1 MRQTPLGQ
9 RSGWI
14 LFSAIIGSFL
24 APPAAHAGAV
34 VNTAPLTRPV
44 VTILRVDHT
53 PKLED
58 FLEMKPGPNAPAMA
72 KVQNFIEKDPKD
84 GAPAQERTEA
94 YLGYDSRYLYA
105 VFVCFDSNPGRIR
118 GHMARRETIGPDHD
132 EVQLYLDTF
141 NDKRRAYG
149 FMINPRG
156 IQFDYIFTDNDGAD
170 GSWDTVWDSWGKVT
184 PQGYVAMMAIPFKSL
199 RFPASGEQTWGI
211 ILQRVVPHDNDNSF
225 YPRVSSSIQGRLNQ
239 EATLKGLTNISPGR
253 NIQLNPYGIAG
264 AFRVLDQRDP
274 NRPSFLANHFGA
286 DAGLDGK
293 MILHDSLV
301 LDFTVNPDFR
311 QLESDQPQNTV
322 NQRFEV
328 FFPEKRTFFQEGA
341 NFFSTPINLYFTRRI
356 ADPQYGVRLT
366 GKVADKWG
374 LGLLAI
380 DDQSLGRVVPDDDPL
395 RRKRAYFTV
404 GRVTRELWKQSHIG
418 LFYGD
423 REFAAVAPDKTICD
437 DNAVTSTE
445 QISCV
450 TRSNRVGGA
459 DFDFKFGDHF
469 RVDGQAVTSTTDQA
483 DGTHL
488 AGPAFELYSNY
499 SNRHLLLENR
509 YVDTSPGFV
518 TLTGFFRRP
527 DIRQERT
534 FDRYYWRPEGKIVTD
549 YGPQFFH
556 ASTWDHSRLNLDNTF
571 EPGFFM
577 DLKANTHI
585 EYWHGITNE
594 QLRPSDFSTLTS
606 TTNFGKGY
614 NGFFIS
620 NGYFKL
626 VQLNGSIN
634 FAKAINFDPP
644 ANAAPFLAD
653 EVNAN
658 WTVTVHPWSPL
669 AIDNSYILERLT
681 TRSDPAQAIINAH
694 IIRSK
699 WNYQYNPRLGF
710 RAIFQYN
717 SLLRNPLFTDLD
729 QGKSF
734 NADFL
739 MTYLVHPGTAFYVG
753 YNSNLEN
760 LDPLGITR
768 HNGLFR
774 TNRSYIND
782 GRVIFAKISYLFRF

>member
-1 MRQTPLGQ
+1 M
-9 RSGWI
+9 
-14 LFSAIIGSFL
+14 
-24 APPAAHAGAV
+24 
-34 VNTAPLTRPV
+34 NTTPLTRPV
-44 VTILRVDHT
+44 INIVRVDHA

-58 FLEMKPGPNAPAMA
+58 FLEMQPGPNAPAMA
-72 KVQNFIEKDPKD
+72 KVQNFIEKNPKD
-84 GAPAQERTEA
+84 GAPAQERTDA
-94 YLGYDSRYLYA
+94 YLGYDARYLYA

-118 GHMARRETIGPDHD
+118 GHMARRESIGPDHD

-156 IQFDYIFTDNDGAD
+156 IQYDYIWTDNNGDD
-170 GSWDTVWDSWGKVT
+170 GSWDTVWDSWGRVT

-239 EATLKGLTNISPGR
+239 AATLKGLTNISPGR

-274 NRPSFLANHFGA
+274 NRPSFLANHLGG

-328 FFPEKRTFFQEGA
+328 FFPEKRPFFQEGA
-341 NFFSTPINLYFTRRI
+341 NFFNTPINLYFTRRI
-356 ADPQYGVRLT
+356 ADPQYGIRLT
-366 GKVADKWG
+366 GKLGEKWG

-380 DDQSLGRVVPDDDPL
+380 DDQGLGRVVPDDDPL

-423 REFAAVAPDKTICD
+423 REFSAVTPDKTICD
-437 DNAVTSTE
+437 DNAITTTE

-450 TRSNRVGGA
+450 ARSNRVGGA
-459 DFDFKFGDHF
+459 DFDFKFGDHY
-469 RVDGQAVTSTTDQA
+469 RINGQAVTSTTDEA

-488 AGPAFELYSNY
+488 AGPSFDVYSNY
-499 SNRHLLLENR
+499 SNRHWLLESH
-509 YVDTSPGFV
+509 YLDTSPGFV

-527 DIRQERT
+527 DFRQERH

-556 ASTWDHSRLNLDNTF
+556 VSSWDHSGLNLDNDF

-594 QLRPSDFSTLTS
+594 QLRPVDFSTLTR

-644 ANAAPFLAD
+644 TNAVPFLAD

-681 TRSDPAQAIINAH
+681 TRTAPAQAIINAH

-739 MTYLVHPGTAFYVG
+739 VTYLVHPGTAFYVG

-760 LDPLGITR
+760 LDPLGISR
-768 HNGLFR
+768 HNGLLR

>member
-1 MRQTPLGQ
+1 MRYAPPSRLP
-9 RSGWI
+9 GWI
-14 LFSAIIGSFL
+14 ISSAITIVCIL
-24 APPAAHAGAV
+24 PRAAQSGAV
-34 VNTAPLTRPV
+34 VNTTPLTRPV
-44 VTILRVDHT
+44 INIVRVDHA

-58 FLEMKPGPNAPAMA
+58 FLEMQPGPNAPAMA

-84 GAPAQERTEA
+84 GAPAQERTDA

-118 GHMARRETIGPDHD
+118 GHMARRESIGPDHD

-156 IQFDYIFTDNDGAD
+156 IQYDYIWTDNNGDD

-239 EATLKGLTNISPGR
+239 EGTLKGLTNISPGR

-264 AFRVLDQRDP
+264 AFRGLDQRDP
-274 NRPSFLANHFGA
+274 NRPAFLANHLGC
-286 DAGLDGK
+286 DAGRDGK

-328 FFPEKRTFFQEGA
+328 FFPEKRPFFQEGA
-341 NFFSTPINLYFTRRI
+341 NFFNTPINLYFTRRI
-356 ADPQYGVRLT
+356 ADPQYGIRLT
-366 GKVADKWG
+366 GKLGEKWG

-380 DDQSLGRVVPDDDPL
+380 DDQGLGRVVPDDDPL

-423 REFAAVAPDKTICD
+423 REFSAVTPDKTICD
-437 DNAVTSTE
+437 DNAITTTE

-459 DFDFKFGDHF
+459 DFDFKFGDHY
-469 RVDGQAVTSTTDQA
+469 RINGQAVTSTTDEA

-488 AGPAFELYSNY
+488 AGPSFDVYSNY
-499 SNRHLLLENR
+499 SNRHWLLESH

-527 DIRQERT
+527 DFRQERH

-556 ASTWDHSRLNLDNTF
+556 VSSWDHSGLNLDNDF

-594 QLRPSDFSTLTS
+594 QLRPVDFSTLTR

-644 ANAAPFLAD
+644 TNAVPFLAD

-681 TRSDPAQAIINAH
+681 RRSAPAQAIINAH

-739 MTYLVHPGTAFYVG
+739 VTYLVHPGTAFYVG

-760 LDPLGITR
+760 LDPLGISR
-768 HNGLFR
+768 HNGLLR

>member
-1 MRQTPLGQ
+1 MFLLP
-9 RSGWI
+9 RS
-14 LFSAIIGSFL
+14 
-24 APPAAHAGAV
+24 AHAGAV
-34 VNTAPLTRPV
+34 VSTTPLTRPV
-44 VTILRVDHT
+44 INILRVDHA

-58 FLEMKPGPNAPAMA
+58 FLEMQPGPNAPTMA

-84 GAPAQERTEA
+84 GAPAQQRTEA

-118 GHMARRETIGPDHD
+118 ANMARRESIGPDHD

-149 FMINPRG
+149 FMVNPRG
-156 IQFDYIFTDNDGAD
+156 IQYDYIWTDGNGDD

-225 YPRVSSSIQGRLNQ
+225 YPRVSSSIQCRLNQ
-239 EATLKGLTNISPGR
+239 AATLKGLTNISPGR

-274 NRPSFLANHFGA
+274 NRPSFLANHLGG

-328 FFPEKRTFFQEGA
+328 FFPEKRPFFQEGA
-341 NFFSTPINLYFTRRI
+341 NFFNTPINLYFTRRI
-356 ADPQYGVRLT
+356 ADPQYGIRLT
-366 GKVADKWG
+366 GKLGEKWG

-380 DDQSLGRVVPDDDPL
+380 DDQGLGRVVPDDDPL

-423 REFAAVAPDKTICD
+423 REF
-437 DNAVTSTE
+437 
-445 QISCV
+445 
-450 TRSNRVGGA
+450 R
-459 DFDFKFGDHF
+459 
-469 RVDGQAVTSTTDQA
+469 
-483 DGTHL
+483 
-488 AGPAFELYSNY
+488 
-499 SNRHLLLENR
+499 
-509 YVDTSPGFV
+509 
-518 TLTGFFRRP
+518 
-527 DIRQERT
+527 
-534 FDRYYWRPEGKIVTD
+534 RPEGKIVTD

-556 ASTWDHSRLNLDNTF
+556 FSTWDHSGVNLEKDL

-594 QLRPSDFSTLTS
+594 QLRPVDFSTLTR

-681 TRSDPAQAIINAH
+681 TRSAPAQAIINAH
-694 IIRSK
+694 ILRSK

-717 SLLRNPLFTDLD
+717 SLLRNPLFTDLE

-739 MTYLVHPGTAFYVG
+739 VTYLVHPGTAFYLG

-760 LDPLGITR
+760 LDPLGISR
-768 HNGLFR
+768 HNGLLR